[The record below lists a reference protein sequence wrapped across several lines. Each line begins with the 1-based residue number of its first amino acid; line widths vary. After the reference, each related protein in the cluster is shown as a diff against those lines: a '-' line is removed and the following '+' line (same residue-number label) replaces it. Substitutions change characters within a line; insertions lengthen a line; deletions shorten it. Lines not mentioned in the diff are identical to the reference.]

1 MTDPRKAIVARRQV
15 ILGAGVVL
23 AAAAAPSIAFADDR
37 QALVDRAKLT
47 VDSMRDHLNFK
58 QPINDLLN
66 RATGAF
72 IMPNRLRAGFVVG
85 AEGGAGVLLG
95 REPDG
100 TWSAPAFYT
109 YGSGS
114 VGLQIGISWSEVL
127 IIILTKGGMERLLQD
142 QVKLGIDASLAFGPE
157 GVGLSGGM
165 TRNLDADMVAYAR
178 SEGVFAG
185 GALEGTILRPR
196 QDDNEAYY
204 GPGATPRAIVLERRF
219 DAGATTPLRQALGG
233 IR

>member
-1 MTDPRKAIVARRQV
+1 MTDPEPMSFTRRRLM
-15 ILGAGVVL
+15 LGASL
-23 AAAAAPSIAFADDR
+23 AALPTLASTRAFADER
-37 QALVDRAKLT
+37 QALVDRCKLT
-47 VDSMRDHLNFK
+47 VDAMRDHPNFK

-72 IMPNRLRAGFVVG
+72 VMPNRLRAGFVLG
-85 AEGGAGVLLG
+85 AEGGAGLLLG

-100 TWSAPAFYT
+100 SWSAPAFYS

-127 IIILTKGGMERLLQD
+127 IIILTTGGMERFLRD
-142 QVKLGIDASLAFGPE
+142 QVKLGVDASIAVGPV
-157 GVGLSGGM
+157 GAGLSGAS
-165 TRNLDADMVAYAR
+165 TLNLNADMVAYAR
-178 SEGVFAG
+178 SEGLFAG
-185 GALEGTILRPR
+185 GALEGTVIRPR
-196 QDDNEAYY
+196 QDDNDAYY
-204 GPGATPRAIVLERRF
+204 GPGATPRAIVLDRRF